1 MGNKF
6 KGKYRNESFRLK
18 GWDYRNNGSYFITIC
33 THKMDHFFGHIAGEE
48 MFLNEMGEFAHKF
61 WAEIPEHFAHVRLG
75 EFVVMPNH
83 VHGVIII
90 IDDDIVS
97 STVVGSPHC
106 DDPTTVHCDDPTTV
120 QCDDPTA
127 IDTGNPENDLKNR
140 ITRKKGTNKKMS
152 DITPKS
158 GSVSTIINS
167 YKSAV
172 TKKARKIDLNFK
184 WQSKFHD
191 RIIRDRREFK
201 NVQNYIQNNPKNW
214 KDDDIFL

>member
-33 THKMDHFFGHIAGEE
+33 THKMNYFFGHIAGGE
-48 MFLNEMGEFAHKF
+48 MFLNEIGEFAHKF

-90 IDDDIVS
+90 DNILAS
-97 STVVGSPHC
+97 STVVGSPNC
-106 DDPTTVHCDDPTTV
+106 DDPTTIWMDKQETDF
-120 QCDDPTA
+120 
-127 IDTGNPENDLKNR
+127 KNR
-140 ITRKKGTNKKMS
+140 VTRQKGTNKKMS

-167 YKSAV
+167 YKSVV

-201 NVQNYIQNNPKNW
+201 NVENYIRNNPKNW